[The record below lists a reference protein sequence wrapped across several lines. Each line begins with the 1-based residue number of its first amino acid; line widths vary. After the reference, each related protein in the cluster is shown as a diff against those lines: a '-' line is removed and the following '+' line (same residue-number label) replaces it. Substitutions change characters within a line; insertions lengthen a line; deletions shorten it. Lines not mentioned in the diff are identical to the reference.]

1 MSPPPDSSSLIYYSA
16 SASPGEQGAIW
27 EISALGRAPR
37 RIASALGGGDISH
50 DGQRIA
56 AFQLQGQRIELIT
69 FGRDGSGV
77 QHVKLPEQ
85 NPCDHPRWSPDDRS
99 IAYQRNMLDRF
110 EEAIYIVPAAGGEPR
125 KVARSEGLRGLA
137 WLADNS
143 GLVYASSVG
152 STILYPPIY
161 NLRAIKRDGSGE
173 RQLTF
178 GEVSYVGP
186 DVHQSGKVLASR
198 IRIQSD
204 IWKFPIVGSPADN
217 TRAGIRITEQTGQA
231 QTPSLSP
238 DAKELVY
245 LSDSGG
251 HGNLWVAKTD
261 RSGIRQITFER
272 DPAVVL
278 GVPVW
283 SPANQ
288 IVFIRAR
295 AGHTSEWLVNPDGS
309 GIGQFVA
316 DASCAYWSGDGRW
329 FYYSPSA
336 KDDFRIEK
344 VPAAG
349 GPPVRVRSD
358 ASCPAGILEDST
370 LFYLSQ
376 RKGPNGGWDFE
387 VRRARPEDG
396 PSSQLLGR
404 FAGAS
409 VPGDPILYGPVLSPD
424 GKWIGMPLLDGAT
437 TNVFALPAG
446 GGAMRRFT
454 DFGSRSVL
462 ITRRI
467 SWSPDSKYIYA
478 AVADIDSDVVLLDGL
493 LR

>member
-1 MSPPPDSSSLIYYSA
+1 M
-16 SASPGEQGAIW
+16 
-27 EISALGRAPR
+27 
-37 RIASALGGGDISH
+37 GGGDISH

-56 AFQLQGQRIELIT
+56 AFQLQGQRTELTT

-77 QHVKLPEQ
+77 LHVNLLEQ
-85 NPCDHPRWSPDDRS
+85 NPYDHPRWSPDDRS
-99 IAYQRNMLDRF
+99 IAFRRGALDIF

-161 NLRAIKRDGSGE
+161 NLRTIKRDGSGD

-178 GEVSYVGP
+178 GEVSYVEP

-198 IRIQSD
+198 MRIQSD

-217 TRAGIRITEQTGQA
+217 TRAGTRITEQTGQA

-261 RSGIRQITFER
+261 GPGIRQITFER

-295 AGHTSEWLVNPDGS
+295 AGHTDEWLVNPDGS
-309 GIGQFVA
+309 GIRQFIP
-316 DASCAYWSGDGRW
+316 DATCAYWSGDRRW
-329 FYYSPSA
+329 FYYAPA
-336 KDDFRIEK
+336 TQGGFRIEK
-344 VPAAG
+344 VPAGG

-358 ASCPAGILEDST
+358 ALCPAGISEDST
-370 LFYLSQ
+370 FFYSNQLT
-376 RKGPNGGWDFE
+376 GPNGGSDFE
-387 VRRARPEDG
+387 IRRARPEDG

-404 FAGAS
+404 VAGS
-409 VPGDPILYGPVLSPD
+409 RVPGDPNFFGPVLSPD
-424 GKWIGMPLLDGAT
+424 GKSLGMPLVDGAT
-437 TNVFALPAG
+437 TNLFALPAE
-446 GGAMRRFT
+446 GGAMRRLT

-478 AVADIDSDVVLLDGL
+478 AVADVDSDVVLLDGL
-493 LR
+493 LP